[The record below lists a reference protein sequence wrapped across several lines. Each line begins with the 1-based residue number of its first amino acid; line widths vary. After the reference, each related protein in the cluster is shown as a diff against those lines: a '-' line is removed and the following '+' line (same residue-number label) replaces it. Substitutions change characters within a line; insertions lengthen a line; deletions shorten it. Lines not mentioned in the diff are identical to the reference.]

1 MRGTHV
7 IAGRAAALVCL
18 SLVLTSC
25 TDPGKGDPADVL
37 AQDTTGATSTP
48 SSTAAP
54 DAVAAS
60 GVDAEAETATEVDER
75 PAAEPPPPPGPE
87 PAWTLEGTI
96 LSTPVEHEGDLLLH
110 VDPPGAQTMALVSLD
125 AATGEENWRRDA
137 GITGLFSAGPPTL
150 RDGLVY
156 TFEDTGQDD
165 QAEAVALE
173 AGSGEEVARSTQMLR
188 AYAQPR
194 PCGQSEVCLSYRLPG
209 AESVSLGHLR
219 RDGAVL
225 EVLDG
230 SPYDPDA
237 GAEESDDAQGPAEE
251 DSVGI
256 QVSEDW
262 DFETGEI
269 RIEARE
275 AEEVVWSSSVDDH
288 ELRTDPSHTA
298 VLGATMTMSEVYLH
312 DVFYGEDTY
321 GARPNVFA
329 LEEHVLLALDLGDGS
344 PLWRATGVSLC
355 TPGGVEVS
363 TVITCSGDGEVINDG
378 YAGPTT
384 VDADDVLLS
393 GRDVATG
400 EVTWTQAISDEDW
413 TALLGELPLSPD
425 PAQTLVVVDGERVM
439 VDVLS
444 GDLTPAAQA
453 RLSDGFVCEWSVPW
467 EAPDNP
473 EDGSQRMTDR
483 FQFPCDSTGQQ
494 VAVPT
499 EKALSFV
506 AQEAGGMRLVT
517 GPDALVA
524 FAD

>member
-1 MRGTHV
+1 M
-7 IAGRAAALVCL
+7 
-18 SLVLTSC
+18 
-25 TDPGKGDPADVL
+25 
-37 AQDTTGATSTP
+37 
-48 SSTAAP
+48 
-54 DAVAAS
+54 
-60 GVDAEAETATEVDER
+60 
-75 PAAEPPPPPGPE
+75 
-87 PAWTLEGTI
+87 
-96 LSTPVEHEGDLLLH
+96 
-110 VDPPGAQTMALVSLD
+110 
-125 AATGEENWRRDA
+125 
-137 GITGLFSAGPPTL
+137 
-150 RDGLVY
+150 
-156 TFEDTGQDD
+156 
-165 QAEAVALE
+165 
-173 AGSGEEVARSTQMLR
+173 
-188 AYAQPR
+188 
-194 PCGQSEVCLSYRLPG
+194 
-209 AESVSLGHLR
+209 SLGHLR

-413 TALLGELPLSPD
+413 TALLGEL
-425 PAQTLVVVDGERVM
+425 
-439 VDVLS
+439 
-444 GDLTPAAQA
+444 
-453 RLSDGFVCEWSVPW
+453 LSDGFVCEWSVPW